1 MIKLKAHAK
10 INLAL
15 EVMDTEGG
23 FHKVNN
29 IMIPINLSDDI
40 EIKKAETTY
49 VVDNTIPDN
58 IMIKAANL
66 FFQRFNIDG
75 GVEIRID
82 KHIPVSAG
90 LAGGST
96 DAGAILRGLNE
107 LYGVNAS
114 VTDLMDI
121 ASRLGSD
128 VPFFIEEKCA
138 LCTNRGEVINKVE
151 CNLEPLDLLLI
162 KVNKG
167 TSTKEVYQNY
177 SYSGVLK
184 VEELNAILRGLRE
197 NDKELVIKNIFN
209 DLTTPALKVNDELRA
224 CYNKLIDS
232 GLDAKIS
239 GSGPTIFIVN
249 PTPEE
254 IKLVEDLLDNSILKI
269 RTNTI

>member
-1 MIKLKAHAK
+1 MINLKAHAK

-40 EIKKAETTY
+40 SIEKADTTH
-49 VVDNTIPDN
+49 VLDNEIPDN

-75 GVEIRID
+75 GVRIIIN

-107 LYGVNAS
+107 LYDVNAS
-114 VTDLMDI
+114 VDDLKDI

-138 LCTNRGEVINKVE
+138 LCTNRGEIINKLE

-177 SYSGVLK
+177 NYDGILK
-184 VEELNAILRGLRE
+184 NNEINSILKGLRE
-197 NDKELVIKNIFN
+197 NDKDLVINNIFN

-224 CYNKLIDS
+224 CYNKLKDN

-239 GSGPTIFIVN
+239 GSGPTIFLVN
-249 PTPEE
+249 PTNEDV
-254 IKLVEDLLDNSILKI
+254 KLVDDLLDESILKI